1 MNGRGRIVGGVRLV
15 VVTALTVSVFLLG
28 TGVLSSGCGGN
39 SEQASADQYKKQWT
53 DIMNAFQARV
63 ASDDKQNTTLVDK
76 NDVNGAMKLLNQ
88 RGANVDEVEGK
99 ILELKP
105 TKDLRKVH
113 AITLYYLTSLKDQFN
128 YQSEFYNALLTGL
141 PSTDLK
147 TIADQAALK
156 TRAIG
161 AELAIEIQKLDMK
174 LKPTSEQP
182 GPQQSA
188 TQSAS
193 Q

>member
-1 MNGRGRIVGGVRLV
+1 MNGRRRTGGGVRFAV
-15 VVTALTVSVFLLG
+15 LTILAVSIFLLG
-28 TGVLSSGCGGN
+28 TGVLLSGCGGN
-39 SEQASADQYKKQWT
+39 SEQASADKYKKQWT

-63 ASDDKQNTTLVDK
+63 AADDKKNTALVDK
-76 NDVNGAMKLLNQ
+76 NDVTGGIKLLNQ
-88 RGANVDEVEGK
+88 RIANVDEVTGK

-113 AITLYYLTSLKDQFN
+113 AITLYYLTSLEDQFN
-128 YQSEFYNALLTGL
+128 DQSELYNAILTGL

-147 TIADQAALK
+147 TITDQAALK
-156 TRAIG
+156 TRAVG
-161 AELAIEIQKLDMK
+161 AGLAVEIQKLDMK
-174 LKPTSEQP
+174 LKPAGEQP
-182 GPQQSA
+182 SSQQSA